1 MNPWVTIWTNTTET
15 IDKFKD
21 SDWVNRAGFLPY
33 FIFGIN
39 AASEAE
45 IPRLLGY
52 GVKSE
57 GLVPVVSIMLIVGIL
72 AGIILKVLW
81 VNVIFFFGK
90 IWKGQASRRNI
101 DTVVS
106 LCLFPEIFKLIN
118 LILNI
123 LIQDSM
129 EEARINNAL
138 LIICYII
145 GFRILIIGLA
155 RVQRFSYGIAI
166 LNIFTPQLTLGI
178 LYYSIRGF

>member
-33 FIFGIN
+33 FVFGIN

-52 GVKSE
+52 GAKSE
-57 GLVPVVSIMLIVGIL
+57 GLVLVVSIMLIVGIL

-106 LCLFPEIFKLIN
+106 LCLFQVDKFDFEHSDPRQHGRGENQQCSIDYLLHN
-118 LILNI
+118 
-123 LIQDSM
+123 
-129 EEARINNAL
+129 RISNFN
-138 LIICYII
+138 YW
-145 GFRILIIGLA
+145 
-155 RVQRFSYGIAI
+155 FSEGPT
-166 LNIFTPQLTLGI
+166 F
-178 LYYSIRGF
+178 